1 MQKSGYVIM
10 GCAAIAIVAL
20 WSSVDNFRTRPT
32 ELTEVHGVVTGKRC
46 EEGRRGNMA
55 FVELEVAGSTEVYA
69 YPGIL
74 PRARE
79 LCDRVKLGTHVALRY
94 SRPGDPEIWS
104 VAIEGQPFID
114 TQEAESW
121 RRLNGWMGIAL
132 GVLFLIGGVMT
143 WRRYGF
149 YQNF

>member
-1 MQKSGYVIM
+1 MQKSGYLIV
-10 GCAAIAIVAL
+10 GCAAISIVAL
-20 WSSVDNFRTRPT
+20 WSSVDNFRASPSK
-32 ELTEVHGVVTGKRC
+32 LIDVSGVVTSMRC

-55 FVELEVAGSTEVYA
+55 SVELEIAGSTEVYP

-79 LCDRVKLGTHVALRY
+79 LCDRVNIGTHVALRY
-94 SRPGDPEIWS
+94 STPGDPEIWS
-104 VAIEGQPFID
+104 VAIEGRSFID

-121 RRLNGWMGIAL
+121 RHVNGWAAIGVGAFFLMGGL
-132 GVLFLIGGVMT
+132 MT

-149 YQNF
+149 NQHF